1 MRILK
6 SLYVVCLLM
15 IHTVLKYNQLQ
26 LYFLKLQLQKTEE
39 INVDLAPGTY
49 AVSTGAW
56 GSDRQHTHV
65 VHVKDGQTV
74 DLNFGL

>member
-1 MRILK
+1 MLTSDTYCIK
-6 SLYVVCLLM
+6 VSLVT
-15 IHTVLKYNQLQ
+15 II
-26 LYFLKLQLQKTEE
+26 YFLKLQLQKTEE

-49 AVSTGAW
+49 AVSAGAW